1 VVSFLGQGALLSTEE
16 RLLMKPKHKVSF
28 NRLSDSDFEEF
39 CFDLLEE
46 LGFVNL
52 NWRKGTGKKTSPSD
66 SGRDIEGLLQ
76 RTDVDGTRSHEKW
89 FFDCKHYEK
98 GVPAK
103 DLQNLLAWAEAER
116 CDVAVFIVSN
126 FLSNAA
132 KDYIE
137 KYERNNRP
145 PFRIRYWERP
155 KLETMTRGKRDLL
168 EMHGLL
174 KVHLRSEREIASAEH
189 EFWDRVWYY
198 RHLVRIHNARYAK
211 DRSDQTSADIAKM
224 TREIM
229 KKKRKQYGPS
239 ISRRMSDFDW
249 GYMQGKFSALRWVL
263 GSEWDFLD
271 T

>member
-1 VVSFLGQGALLSTEE
+1 
-16 RLLMKPKHKVSF
+16 MKPKHKIAF
-28 NRLSDSDFEEF
+28 NRLSDSEFEEF

-76 RTDVDGTRSHEKW
+76 RTDIDGTRSHEKW

-116 CDVAVFIVSN
+116 CHVAVFIVSN

-137 KYERNNRP
+137 KYERNNHP

-168 EMHGLL
+168 EMHRLL
-174 KVHLRSEREIASAEH
+174 KVHLRPEREIASAER
-189 EFWDRVWYY
+189 ELWDRVWYY
-198 RHLVRIHNARYAK
+198 RHLVRIHNARYAE
-211 DRSDQTSADIAKM
+211 DTNSQTPPEIARM

-229 KKKRKQYGPS
+229 KRKRKQYRPS
-239 ISRRMSDFDW
+239 ISQRMSDFDW